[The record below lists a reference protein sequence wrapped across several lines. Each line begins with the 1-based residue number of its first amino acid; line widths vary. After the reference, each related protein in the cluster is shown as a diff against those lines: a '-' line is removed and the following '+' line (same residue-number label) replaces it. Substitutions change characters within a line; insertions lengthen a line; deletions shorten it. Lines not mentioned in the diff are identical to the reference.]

1 MGLRCFISIELD
13 GSVKKSITEATAL
26 LKAAKV
32 DVNWV
37 AEEKLHLTLKF
48 LGDTDEGL
56 ISRIKEELLRLSSAH
71 TPFNIKVYGAGV
83 LPDLRRPRVIF
94 VGLELTKSLK
104 RLQRDIEETMAG
116 LGFKKEDRLFL
127 PHLTI
132 GRVKSPKGK
141 EQLLKMIKTLKDRD
155 FGIIYVKKISLM
167 KSELKP
173 KGAQYTIIDEF
184 DLKNEG
190 GQ

>member
-1 MGLRCFISIELD
+1 MGLRCFISIELE
-13 GSVKKSITEATAL
+13 GPVKKSITEATAL
-26 LKAAKV
+26 LKAGKV

-56 ISRIKEELLRLSSAH
+56 ISRIKEELSRVSSAH
-71 TPFNIKVYGAGV
+71 MPFNIKVYGAGV
-83 LPDLRRPRVIF
+83 LPDLRRPRVVFI
-94 VGLELTKSLK
+94 GLDIKVDLADSLK
-104 RLQRDIEETMAG
+104 GLQGDIEEAMAS
-116 LGFKKEDRLFL
+116 LGFKKEDRLFH

-141 EQLLKMIKTLKDRD
+141 ETLLKMIETLKDRD
-155 FGIIYVKKISLM
+155 FGIIDVKKISLI

-173 KGAQYTIIDEF
+173 MGAQYTHIAEF
-184 DLKNEG
+184 DLKN
-190 GQ
+190 